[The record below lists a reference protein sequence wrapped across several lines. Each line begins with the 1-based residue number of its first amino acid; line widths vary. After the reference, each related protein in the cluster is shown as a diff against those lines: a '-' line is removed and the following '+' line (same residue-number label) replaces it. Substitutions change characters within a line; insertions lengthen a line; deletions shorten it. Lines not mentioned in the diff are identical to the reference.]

1 VAQRTDDDLVRITV
15 VLPEYIVERELGRG
29 GMGVVFTGRHRRLD
43 RPVAIKELPPAI
55 AMDDE
60 VRERFATEARTLAS
74 LAHPHIVPIFDYVER
89 EGLCLIVMEQLPGGT
104 LWDKFVTTGVT
115 SPSACAFVMASCAA
129 LQHAHDRRV
138 LHLDV
143 KPDNLMFDADG
154 LLKVTDFGISSVIG
168 GGRTLGTVDGTV
180 LGTPAYMAPE
190 QARGDELIPAT
201 DTYAAGV
208 MLYEMLSG
216 QLPWLGAETAA
227 DLLRQR
233 LDEDPIVLSDVA
245 PRVPQPIVEVV
256 MHSLRR
262 EADERYTSAEDFGA
276 ALGEACAAG
285 WGSDWLDHAGVAI
298 QGSQRLAIAARTGPA
313 EGEGEHGFAAGA
325 GGAAPSLSV
334 MRAGGG
340 RRLAGLDL
348 NRLNEGDLVDV
359 EDLLHPPPPP
369 RRAIIVTA
377 ILAVLA
383 LIAAVVGLGGL
394 SHDVNVPRGAVFV
407 AGDDIASGDRVEA
420 DLSHDVLVTIRN
432 RSLADR
438 SDEVVLRLSTI
449 GIPLGTASAAAINGR
464 AVIDPGTMRLLAA
477 GKVEGEIELRNKG
490 SEIVTSD
497 FPFRST
503 SPWYL
508 TAMGI
513 GSLLV
518 LLIAAANLESSLK
531 PLSRGRSRSIS
542 VIGGVVWGAVIA
554 CSVVALSA
562 ALSIAEM
569 TIVSLLV
576 SGLFGAAAGVSS
588 CYVAAGMGRR
598 RKLRRALKR
607 AERRHSRE
615 TQGVTV

>member
-15 VLPEYIVERELGRG
+15 AIPEYIVERELGRG

-55 AMDDE
+55 AMDDD

-104 LWDKFVTTGVT
+104 LWDKFVSTGVT
-115 SPSACAFVMASCAA
+115 SPSACAYVMASCAA

-233 LDEDPIVLSDVA
+233 LDEDPIPLNDVA
-245 PRVPQPIVEVV
+245 PRVPQPIVDVV
-256 MHSLRR
+256 MHSLGR
-262 EADERYTSAEDFGA
+262 EANDRYTSAENFGV

-313 EGEGEHGFAAGA
+313 VGEGEHGLAAGA
-325 GGAAPSLSV
+325 GAAAPSLSV
-334 MRAGGG
+334 VRAGGH
-340 RRLAGLDL
+340 RFAGLDL

-383 LIAAVVGLGGL
+383 LIAAVVGLGGV
-394 SHDVNVPRGAVFV
+394 SHDVNVRRGAVFV
-407 AGDDIASGDRVEA
+407 AGHDITSGDRVEA
-420 DLSHDVLVTIRN
+420 DLSHDVPVTIRS
-432 RSLADR
+432 RGLADR
-438 SDEVVLRLSTI
+438 TDEVVFRLSTV
-449 GIPLGTASAAAINGR
+449 GVPLGKASSAAINGR
-464 AVIDPGTMRLLAA
+464 ATIDPGTMRLLAA

-490 SEIVTSD
+490 EEIVTSD
-497 FPFRST
+497 FPFRAT

-531 PLSRGRSRSIS
+531 PLLRGRSRRIS
-542 VIGGVVWGAVIA
+542 VVGGAVWGALIA

-562 ALSIAEM
+562 SLSIAEM
-569 TIVSLLV
+569 TLVSLVV
-576 SGLFGAAAGVSS
+576 SGLFGAAAGISS

-598 RKLRRALKR
+598 RKLRRAMKR
-607 AERRHSRE
+607 AERHQRRQ
-615 TQGVTV
+615 TQSATV